1 MVGSNPS
8 WWHEYGDMDVQ
19 RTGVRKRQYR
29 RQVLAGVAV
38 LGGVL
43 LVWLAFT
50 LVGRPPGV
58 DADLIFSGEVKRG
71 EFIHEVTAAGGL
83 VAPEIRTVA
92 NRSDGVVE
100 RVLVLPGQVVGA
112 DDVLVEL
119 SSTTL
124 GDDLQK
130 ARSDFEAA
138 QADARL
144 QSAKAEDDYL
154 NQQVTVAGYEA
165 DYTEAQFES
174 DAKEK
179 LAATHA
185 VSELEVRSAAAK
197 AEQQKRRYEA
207 ARTQLERNP
216 QMRAAQD
223 AATAAKL
230 DQQRRNVA
238 HLEQQI
244 ADLKVRAGFAGVVQ
258 TVDVEAGKRVAAGT
272 QIARVVNP
280 DNLIARVK
288 VSERDAALVQVGQA
302 ARLEMGRETLTGK
315 VTRVEPTVQD
325 RLVTVD
331 IALDGRDHPGLRPD
345 LSVTA
350 RIEIARVPDTLVLDR
365 PAALRDDQK
374 DVRLFRLEGG
384 GSRARRVEVRIG
396 RISARQVEIAGGLKA
411 GDRVILAD
419 MTEWADE
426 PQVRI
431 H

>member
-1 MVGSNPS
+1 
-8 WWHEYGDMDVQ
+8 MDVQ

-29 RQVLAGVAV
+29 RQVLAGAAV

-58 DADLIFSGEVKRG
+58 DAQLIFSGEVKRG
-71 EFIHEVTAAGGL
+71 EFIHEVTAAGSL

-92 NRSDGVVE
+92 NRSDGEVE

-112 DDVLVEL
+112 NDVLVEL

-331 IALDGRDHPGLRPD
+331 IALDGKDHTGLRPD

-374 DVRLFRLEGG
+374 DVRLFRIEGG

-426 PQVRI
+426 PQIRI